1 MDQPSGDAHA
11 VWEEHYSA
19 TPQVWSGR
27 VNARLAEVAPTLDGR
42 RALDLGCGEGADA
55 IWLAEHGWTVIAV
68 DVSTTALTRARE
80 AATSRGVADR
90 IDFVECDLTRE
101 LPVGPVD
108 LVSAQF
114 LHSTVAMDRS
124 AVLRRAA
131 AAVAPGGT
139 LLIVD
144 HAAAP
149 PWASRLHH
157 HEFPTAESVLDGL
170 ALDGAQWQPIR
181 VERAERSARGPG
193 GEEATLVDNVIVVRR
208 AAGVLHP
215 AVGIR

>member
-215 AVGIR
+215 AVEIR

>member
-1 MDQPSGDAHA
+1 
-11 VWEEHYSA
+11 
-19 TPQVWSGR
+19 
-27 VNARLAEVAPTLDGR
+27 
-42 RALDLGCGEGADA
+42 
-55 IWLAEHGWTVIAV
+55 
-68 DVSTTALTRARE
+68 
-80 AATSRGVADR
+80 VADR

>member
-1 MDQPSGDAHA
+1 
-11 VWEEHYSA
+11 V
-19 TPQVWSGR
+19 V
-27 VNARLAEVAPTLDGR
+27 
-42 RALDLGCGEGADA
+42 
-55 IWLAEHGWTVIAV
+55 AV

-90 IDFVECDLTRE
+90 IDVVECDLTRE
-101 LPVGPVD
+101 LPEGPFD

-170 ALDGAQWQPIR
+170 ALDGAQWQRIR

-193 GEEATLVDNVIVVRR
+193 GEEVTLVDNVIVLRR

-215 AVGIR
+215 AVEIR

>member
-1 MDQPSGDAHA
+1 MEEPGDAHA

-27 VNARLAEVAPTLDGR
+27 VNARLADVAPTLDGSR
-42 RALDLGCGEGADA
+42 VLDLGCGEGADA
-55 IWLAEHGWTVIAV
+55 IWLAEHGWTVVAV

-90 IDFVECDLTRE
+90 IDFVESDLTRE
-101 LPVGPVD
+101 LPQGPFD

-170 ALDGAQWQPIR
+170 ALDGAQWQRIR
-181 VERAERSARGPG
+181 VERVERSARGPG
-193 GEEATLVDNVIVVRR
+193 GEAATLVDNVIVVRR
-208 AAGVLHP
+208 TAGVLHP

>member
-1 MDQPSGDAHA
+1 
-11 VWEEHYSA
+11 
-19 TPQVWSGR
+19 